1 MVVFQPFSAVKG
13 KQTPPALYRRLIGE
27 LPPGT
32 RVVMAGTRADLEAN
46 AEFKSLL
53 ELPGVEF
60 DDSAFSDLV
69 PLLRAATLVIS
80 VDTAL
85 MHLAVAVGAPTLC
98 LASAAFVGEIV
109 PYDPAT
115 RPENAHFIYHSMPC
129 EGCLGDCILPP
140 EDGMF
145 PCVARLDGDEIIS
158 IIGDMMA
165 AGGDSLP

>member
-1 MVVFQPFSAVKG
+1 VAITG
-13 KQTPPALYRRLIGE
+13 A
-27 LPPGT
+27 PG
-32 RVVMAGTRADLEAN
+32 DLEAN
-46 AEFKSLL
+46 PEFKMLL
-53 ELPGVEF
+53 DLPDVGF
-60 DDSAFSDLV
+60 DDSTFAELV

-109 PYDPAT
+109 PYDPAIA
-115 RPENAHFIYHSMPC
+115 PENIRFLYHSMPC

-145 PCVARLDGDEIIS
+145 PCVARLDADQIIAEVNEIMS
-158 IIGDMMA
+158 A
-165 AGGDSLP
+165 AKGLSP